1 MTSPHAARSTLPWR
15 GRVGERAEHVSRG
28 GVIVDRRA
36 LGVQRSSVH
45 PTPLTPSLRS
55 GVIDP
60 PPPGE
65 GGRLALTVVL
75 ILAALLLVESP
86 AALAQPQTPA
96 FTPRDESPED
106 FPPGPGR
113 EETFY
118 ACVACHNFKLVAAQ
132 GMDRARWDESVTFMT
147 QRHNMPPLE
156 GEERRIVLDYL
167 EQTYPPRAPAR
178 PGGWQNP
185 FAPR

>member
-1 MTSPHAARSTLPWR
+1 MRFGLLPPSPGEAA
-15 GRVGERAEHVSRG
+15 GRVGERRRREPGWGALWLAEKGPAPPTRGRGAAFSARHVF
-28 GVIVDRRA
+28 A
-36 LGVQRSSVH
+36 LMSI
-45 PTPLTPSLRS
+45 LTLLA
-55 GVIDP
+55 GAP
-60 PPPGE
+60 PE
-65 GGRLALTVVL
+65 QSAF
-75 ILAALLLVESP
+75 
-86 AALAQPQTPA
+86 AQSQTPA

-132 GMDRARWDESVTFMT
+132 GMDRARWDESLTFMT

-167 EQTYPPRAPAR
+167 EKTYPPRAPAR

>member
-1 MTSPHAARSTLPWR
+1 MRR
-15 GRVGERAEHVSRG
+15 GCVPMPVIRDDDSRTRRNLGAVSAIRYAF
-28 GVIVDRRA
+28 V
-36 LGVQRSSVH
+36 S
-45 PTPLTPSLRS
+45 
-55 GVIDP
+55 
-60 PPPGE
+60 
-65 GGRLALTVVL
+65 
-75 ILAALLLVESP
+75 ALLATVLTATLFGQF
-86 AALAQPQTPA
+86 AAAQSTAPA

-132 GMDRARWDESVTFMT
+132 GLSRERWDESLTFMT
-147 QRHNMPPLE
+147 RRHNMPPLE

-167 EQTYPPRAPAR
+167 EKTYPPRAPAR

-185 FAPR
+185 FTPR

>member
-1 MTSPHAARSTLPWR
+1 
-15 GRVGERAEHVSRG
+15 VSRAQCSAKRCPAEPG
-28 GVIVDRRA
+28 PSTREYAKVPH
-36 LGVQRSSVH
+36 LRSSA
-45 PTPLTPSLRS
+45 SLRY
-55 GVIDP
+55 
-60 PPPGE
+60 
-65 GGRLALTVVL
+65 ALHRVRDAGYL
-75 ILAALLLVESP
+75 LLLLAALF
-86 AALAQPQTPA
+86 AATADPGFAQTPA

-132 GMDRARWDESVTFMT
+132 GLSRTRWDESLTFMT

-167 EQTYPPRAPAR
+167 EKTFPPRAPGR

-185 FAPR
+185 FTPR